1 MQPISAD
8 LLSRLAR
15 ARGIA
20 FRADRLPSSGWLR
33 TSDGL
38 RLHYLDWPGDGDVLL
53 LLHGGAL
60 SAHTFDLLTLAL
72 GGSVRCIA
80 LDMRGH
86 GLSDWADQYPVDRY
100 AADVVE
106 LIDDLGLAAIHVTGM
121 SLGGCVAGH
130 AAPLLGSRL
139 KSLTFIDVADQV
151 SFAAS
156 ARMRAFIDQV
166 RPVPRVADLVG
177 QALAISPQTDPDL
190 MSYRYQHLLKPGPDG
205 FTWKMDRRRRTDFE
219 AILGKLA
226 ELSGLAARLSCPV
239 LVIKGS
245 RSRVL
250 SQRRLERFAGRF
262 HRGAWIVVPDA
273 GHNVQEDQPVR
284 LAAALQDVIA
294 RARIRDAA
302 HLSYPVS
309 ARCTAENEGAT

>member
-20 FRADRLPSSGWLR
+20 FRADRLPRSGWLR
-33 TSDGL
+33 ASDGI
-38 RLHYLDWPGDGDVLL
+38 RLHYLDWPGDGDPLL

-60 SAHTFDLLTLAL
+60 SAHTFDLLALAL
-72 GGSVRCIA
+72 GGGVRCIA

-86 GLSDWADQYPVDRY
+86 GLSDWADQYPVDRF

-106 LIDDLGLAAIHVTGM
+106 LVDDLGLAAIHVAGM

-151 SFAAS
+151 SFEAS
-156 ARMRAFIDQV
+156 TRMRAFIDRA
-166 RPVPRVADLVG
+166 RPVPHVEDLVR

-205 FTWKMDRRRRTDFE
+205 FTWRMDRRRRTDFE

-226 ELSGLAARLSCPV
+226 ELSGIAARISCPV
-239 LVIKGS
+239 LVVKGG
-245 RSRVL
+245 RSQVL
-250 SQRRLERFAGRF
+250 SQCKLERFAGRF
-262 HRGAWIVVPDA
+262 REGAWTVIPDA
-273 GHNVQEDQPVR
+273 GHNVQEDKPVR
-284 LAAALQDVIA
+284 VAAVIRETIAHGCA
-294 RARIRDAA
+294 R
-302 HLSYPVS
+302 L
-309 ARCTAENEGAT
+309 GAD

>member
-1 MQPISAD
+1 MRPISVD
-8 LLSRLAR
+8 LLFRLAHK
-15 ARGIA
+15 RGIE
-20 FRADRLPSSGWLR
+20 FRADRQPRSGWLR
-33 TSDGL
+33 TSDGI
-38 RLHYLDWPGDGDVLL
+38 RLHYLDWPGEGDVLL

-60 SAHTFDLLTLAL
+60 SAHTFDLLALAL
-72 GGSVRCIA
+72 GGGIRCIA

-86 GLSDWADQYPVDRY
+86 GLSDWADQYPVDRF

-106 LIDDLGLAAIHVTGM
+106 LIDDLGFAAIHVAGM

-139 KSLTFIDVADQV
+139 KSLTFIDVADEV
-151 SFAAS
+151 TFAAS
-156 ARMRAFIDQV
+156 ARMRAFFDRV
-166 RPVPRVADLVG
+166 RPVPQVEDLVT
-177 QALAISPQTDPDL
+177 QALVVSPQTDPDL

-205 FTWKMDRRRRTDFE
+205 FTWRTDRRRRTDFA

-239 LVIKGS
+239 LVVKGG

-262 HRGAWIVVPDA
+262 ADGAWTVIPDA

-284 LAAALQDVIA
+284 LAAAIRETIA
-294 RARIRDAA
+294 RTGTR
-302 HLSYPVS
+302 V
-309 ARCTAENEGAT
+309 RC

>member
-1 MQPISAD
+1 MLPTASD
-8 LLSRLAR
+8 LLFRLAR
-15 ARGIA
+15 AREIECHAG
-20 FRADRLPSSGWLR
+20 RLPSSGWLR

-38 RLHYLDWPGDGDVLL
+38 RLHYLDWPGRGDVLL

-60 SAHTFDLLTLAL
+60 SAHTFDLLALAI
-72 GGSVRCIA
+72 GQDVRCIA

-86 GLSDWADQYPVDRY
+86 GLSDWADEYPIDRF

-106 LIDDLGLAAIHVTGM
+106 LADDLGLAEIQMAGM

-130 AAPLLGSRL
+130 AAPLLGDRL

-151 SFAAS
+151 NFAAS

-166 RPVPRVADLVG
+166 RPVPQVEDLVG
-177 QALAISPQTDPDL
+177 QALAVSPQTDPDL

-205 FTWKMDRRRRTDFE
+205 FTWRTDRRRRVDFA

-226 ELSGLAARLSCPV
+226 ELTELAPQLSCPV
-239 LVIKGS
+239 LVVKGG
-245 RSRVL
+245 RSHVL
-250 SQRRLERFAGRF
+250 SQSGLERFAGRF
-262 HRGAWIVVPDA
+262 ADGAWAVIPEA

-284 LAAALQDVIA
+284 LAMAL
-294 RARIRDAA
+294 RDAIVRGRRL
-302 HLSYPVS
+302 H
-309 ARCTAENEGAT
+309 TAGN

>member
-20 FRADRLPSSGWLR
+20 FRADRLPRSGWLR
-33 TSDGL
+33 TSDGI
-38 RLHYLDWPGDGDVLL
+38 RLHYLDWPGDGDPLL

-60 SAHTFDLLTLAL
+60 SARTFDLLALAL
-72 GGSVRCIA
+72 GGAVRCIA

-86 GLSDWADQYPVDRY
+86 GLSDWADQYPVDRF

-106 LIDDLGLAAIHVTGM
+106 LIDDLGFAAFHVAGM

-139 KSLTFIDVADQV
+139 KSLTFIDVADEV

-166 RPVPRVADLVG
+166 RPVPQVEDLVG

-190 MSYRYQHLLKPGPDG
+190 MSYRYRHLLKPGPDG
-205 FTWKMDRRRRTDFE
+205 FTWRMDRRRRTDFE

-226 ELSGLAARLSCPV
+226 ELSGIAARISCPV
-239 LVIKGS
+239 LVVKGG
-245 RSRVL
+245 RSQVL
-250 SQRRLERFAGRF
+250 SQRQLERFAGRF
-262 HRGAWIVVPDA
+262 PEGAWTVVPDA

-284 LAAALQDVIA
+284 LAAVIRETIAHGCA
-294 RARIRDAA
+294 R
-302 HLSYPVS
+302 L
-309 ARCTAENEGAT
+309 GAD

>member
-20 FRADRLPSSGWLR
+20 FRADRLPRSGWLR

-72 GGSVRCIA
+72 GGGVRCIA

-86 GLSDWADQYPVDRY
+86 GLSDWADQYPVYRF

-106 LIDDLGLAAIHVTGM
+106 LIDDLGFATIHVAGM

-130 AAPLLGSRL
+130 AAPLLGTRL
-139 KSLTFIDVADQV
+139 KSLTFIDVADEV
-151 SFAAS
+151 NFAAS
-156 ARMRAFIDQV
+156 ARMRAFFDRV
-166 RPVPRVADLVG
+166 RPVPQVEDLVA
-177 QALAISPQTDPDL
+177 QALAVSPQTDPDL
-190 MSYRYQHLLKPGPDG
+190 MSYRYQHLLKTGPDG
-205 FTWKMDRRRRTDFE
+205 FTWRTDRRRRTDFA

-226 ELSGLAARLSCPV
+226 ELSGLAAQLSCPV
-239 LVIKGS
+239 LVVKGG

-262 HRGAWIVVPDA
+262 SNGAWTVIPEA

-284 LAAALQDVIA
+284 LAAAIRETIA
-294 RARIRDAA
+294 RTGTRVR
-302 HLSYPVS
+302 S
-309 ARCTAENEGAT
+309 

>member
-8 LLSRLAR
+8 LLRRLAHAR
-15 ARGIA
+15 AIELGP
-20 FRADRLPSSGWLR
+20 DRLPRSGWFQ
-33 TSDGL
+33 TSDGV

-60 SAHTFDLLTLAL
+60 SARTFDLLALAL
-72 GGSVRCIA
+72 GDVHCIA

-86 GLSDWADQYPVDRY
+86 GLSDWADQYPVDRF
-100 AADVVE
+100 AADAVE
-106 LIDDLGLAAIHVTGM
+106 LIDDLGFTGIHGAGM

-130 AAPLLGSRL
+130 AAPFLGSRL
-139 KSLTFIDVADQV
+139 KSLTFIDVADEV
-151 SFAAS
+151 NFAAS
-156 ARMRAFIDQV
+156 ARMRAFFERV
-166 RPVPRVADLVG
+166 RPVQQVEDLVA
-177 QALAISPQTDPDL
+177 QALAVSSQTDPDL

-205 FTWKMDRRRRTDFE
+205 YIWRADRRRRTDFE

-226 ELSGLAARLSCPV
+226 ELTGLAPQVSCPV
-239 LVIKGS
+239 LVVKGG

-262 HRGAWIVVPDA
+262 PDGAWTVIPDA

-284 LAAALQDVIA
+284 LAAAIRETIA
-294 RARIRDAA
+294 RTGTRD
-302 HLSYPVS
+302 V
-309 ARCTAENEGAT
+309 RC